1 MPARTIAVASVLAS
15 SLLAAALSAGC
26 SGSSSSAGSAE
37 PEGEPPL
44 TKAEAEKVLA
54 SYTAAVDRAAR
65 TFSPKP
71 LRTVETDPQFT
82 MDVAAL
88 KFRRAVKQRPTK
100 LHFTNTS
107 FYIPRLTGYP
117 QWFAAGAATVRNKQ
131 TVRHALLFTRAKADA
146 PWLLTVAP
154 QVGDTALSKVALGSD
169 GYATPVAP
177 DAKDLAVAPGR
188 LPAAHA
194 ALLTEGPRAAGA
206 SVLAEGTQT
215 TETYK
220 ALKEGEKTLA
230 GRGVTLSSRFAAAP
244 YDVYALRTRDRG
256 ALVWYVLK
264 QKEAY
269 SSSRPG
275 RLSVSGDLVGL
286 APAGSGRTRM
296 DTTVLVQ
303 YLAAVPPEGR
313 ATVTG
318 LYRKA
323 VHVK

>member
-1 MPARTIAVASVLAS
+1 MPARTTTVVSVLAS

-37 PEGEPPL
+37 PKGEPPL
-44 TKAEAEKVLA
+44 TKAQAEKVLT
-54 SYTAAVDRAAR
+54 SYTAAVDRAGR
-65 TFSPKP
+65 TFNPKP
-71 LRTVETDPQFT
+71 LRTVEADPQLA

-88 KFRRAVKQRPTK
+88 KFRRAVKQSPSK
-100 LHFTNTS
+100 LQFTNTAY
-107 FYIPRLTGYP
+107 YIPRLTGYP
-117 QWFAAGAATVRNKQ
+117 QWFAVGAVTGKR
-131 TVRHALLFTRAKADA
+131 TLRHAMLFTRAKADA
-146 PWLLTVAP
+146 PWLLTAAP
-154 QVGDTALSKVALGSD
+154 QVGDASLRKVALGSD
-169 GYATPVAP
+169 GYAVPVAP
-177 DAKDLAVAPGR
+177 DARDLAVAPGK

-230 GRGVTLSSRFAAAP
+230 RRGVTLSSRFAAAP
-244 YDVYALRTRDRG
+244 YDVYALRTSDRG

-264 QKEAY
+264 QEEAY

-275 RLSVSGDLVGL
+275 KLSVSGDLVGL
-286 APAGSGRTRM
+286 APAGSARTRM

-313 ATVTG
+313 AAVTG
-318 LYRKA
+318 MYRKA